1 MDIYDIAKAS
11 GYSTATVSRVINK
24 QNNVSKKA
32 KEKIEKV
39 IKENG
44 YTPNRIARSLA
55 KKSSDLIGI
64 MVPDIRRYFESQSAY
79 ELERR
84 LEPSGFSTLLCVTTN
99 DLAKKKSYLDLLLEN
114 QVGAIIGVGS
124 TYEQEEFYSTLVE
137 LSKDIPMAML
147 NVSSTMNSDRIVNVY
162 IDEIDAMDQAV
173 NLFKEKGYKKPLY
186 VSLDK
191 GFVTRSYVAKKA
203 GFIEGLYRYYEKPN
217 FVEYKLTSHEVSEF
231 NGLIDFISK
240 NNFDCIQF
248 ELDSLAVIFYKLYV
262 NSGHKVPEELGLIG
276 FDNTDATNFT
286 NQTITSIDQRI
297 DKQVDL
303 AVRNLFKIMKGE
315 EASNNIMVK
324 AKLVEKET
332 V

>member
-231 NGLIDFISK
+231 DGLIDFIGK

>member
-39 IKENG
+39 IKESG

-55 KKSSDLIGI
+55 KKSSELIGI
-64 MVPDIRRYFESQSAY
+64 MVPDIRKYFESQSAY
-79 ELERR
+79 ELEKK
-84 LEPSGFSTLLCVTTN
+84 LESSGFSTLLCVTTD

-114 QVGAIIGVGS
+114 QVEAIIGVGS
-124 TYEQEEFYSTLVE
+124 TYEQEDFYKTLVE
-137 LSKDIPMAML
+137 VSKDVPMAML
-147 NVSSTMNSDRIVNVY
+147 NVSSNIGSDRIVNVY
-162 IDEIDAMDQAV
+162 IDEIDAMDQAIS
-173 NLFKEKGYKKPLY
+173 LFERKGYKKPLY
-186 VSLDK
+186 VSLDR

-203 GFIEGLYRYYEKPN
+203 GFIEALYKYYDKPD

-231 NGLIDFISK
+231 HGLIDFISQ
-240 NNFDCIQF
+240 NDFDCIQF

-262 NSGHKVPEELGLIG
+262 NSGHKVPGDLGLIG
-276 FDNTDATNFT
+276 FDNIDATNFT

-303 AVRNLFKIMKGE
+303 AVSNLFKIMKGE

>member
-231 NGLIDFISK
+231 DGLIDFIGK

-303 AVRNLFKIMKGE
+303 AVSNLFKIMKGE